1 MTEIDITQDLGE
13 FGLSDPN
20 GTVKQNCKKCNNPIN
35 EGHAYELGDD
45 RWHIDCFK
53 CSKCDN
59 SLGCNS
65 NFLVLGNGNLICS
78 KCSYNCKQCGKKIDD
93 LAILTG
99 DQAYCSNCFKCRS
112 CKMKIEDLR
121 YARTSKGLFCMDCHE
136 KLMAKKKKYDAK
148 KKQLALIQQQNEVRE
163 EREREQERELL
174 REREREQREA
184 APVAG
189 IALDALR
196 TGNSSRNS
204 FLNSYLSSDSTTH
217 LESVGIN
224 GNSSNTGINGNSS
237 NTGINGNSSNTGID
251 LLANPSTGSIL
262 TPNPP
267 TVNTLAGN
275 SLFLHANH
283 SNSSVVSKNKILPAR
298 PLAATPPQVAPY
310 SQLEPKDSF
319 NSSRTDLSVG
329 GGSQVSTATLESPG
343 SFIHIG
349 ERFPIQDND
358 FSIEEV
364 INYSDDEDTVSQRN
378 TSLRP
383 QRLPQQS
390 FQRKS
395 LASPQS
401 SLASTP
407 TQAQIPNER
416 RSACSPGLNET
427 NLPASSPGLLLSQY
441 STPPISSDA
450 TNSKE
455 AYHDSVDSHTPPN
468 LNVGDSLQPPVVLT
482 PKTSLHPSENWSQN
496 KNLLIVSPNQFHD
509 NEFHNTTTSIKSSSP
524 QKPSSRESQITTSS
538 HDIKPTTLSAPMDD
552 SRVRSSCPSP
562 FAKANRQARVVETND
577 YVSTENLNEIES
589 QREDGFVTTP
599 RKKGNST
606 MSISSPP
613 PRLPPPRTPSK
624 KSFNTG
630 TPSSNDTRYG
640 EEGTPRGLGLEGIMY
655 KEATAHNRDQHAS
668 PRSGAAT
675 PSQQISPE
683 FSHQTPTSMGRRII
697 GNVTPAV
704 TNLEDP
710 EKQPEPALS
719 RRSTVS
725 RTPILNSSKHKRSI
739 SGGSA
744 INKFNIFKSKD
755 DSARHSRTASEGSIS
770 AGSAFTTPPL
780 PMATPQVQP
789 YSSSFA
795 KEHYR
800 STSDTPFLTNLDSHN
815 TGVDAFDIKS
825 IKSEINQLGS
835 QRQSLDV
842 DVKRL
847 RAQKH
852 VFSEQLKSIQT
863 KINEETAN
871 YNNLLKDVAE
881 FESNKKKLLD
891 INQSLSEQNQ
901 NLSEQN
907 QSLSEQNHDLELSLG
922 TSQTSLHNFG
932 SNEIT
937 EYSDSS
943 TFNTSKNNTSLPY
956 SQPYSEFNEE
966 SSETNKATRLKFWRR
981 PKIGTLVPNIVSTNQ
996 LTTSAPPLPPQLRT
1010 TSSNGN
1016 NKISQSY
1023 SSQAIHLPQ
1032 QSQNNY
1038 SSNNSNNYS
1047 SNNSNNLS
1055 LAKPSANSKGKFT
1068 KSRSTNILD
1077 TFLTGT
1083 GDSQKEDVPLFSS
1096 TIQKRSDF
1104 EQSNFPM
1111 IVKICLQ
1118 EVESR
1123 GLDVEG
1129 IYRISGGNSAI
1140 VAIENGFSNL
1150 PAFPDDKQIYKLQE
1164 IIDGDI
1170 NAVTSALKRYLRK
1183 LPDPLIPYSLYD
1195 SFIRVSS
1202 SNAQNKLEK
1211 RIHDLRVNV
1220 IQQLPP
1226 ANRTTLH
1233 VLVKHLDLV
1242 SSYSNVNR
1250 MGFKNLSVVFAPT
1263 IALDETGQKEMI
1275 DMGFRNDV
1283 TELLL
1288 NHYERVFE

>member
-13 FGLSDPN
+13 FGTHGLSDPN
-20 GTVKQNCKKCNNPIN
+20 GTVKQNCKKCNNPIY

-53 CSKCDN
+53 CPKCDS

-78 KCSYNCKQCGKKIDD
+78 NCSYNCKQCGKKIDD

-148 KKQLALIQQQNEVRE
+148 KKQLALIQQQKEVRE

-174 REREREQREA
+174 REREQREA
-184 APVAG
+184 VPDAG

-204 FLNSYLSSDSTTH
+204 FLNNYLSSDSTTH
-217 LESVGIN
+217 LESVGTN
-224 GNSSNTGINGNSS
+224 GNSSNAGIN
-237 NTGINGNSSNTGID
+237 
-251 LLANPSTGSIL
+251 LVANHSTGNIL
-262 TPNPP
+262 TSNPP
-267 TVNTLAGN
+267 TVNILAGN
-275 SLFLHANH
+275 ALFLHTNH

-298 PLAATPPQVAPY
+298 PLAATPPPPQVAPY

-319 NSSRTDLSVG
+319 SSSKTDLSVG
-329 GGSQVSTATLESPG
+329 GGSQVSTATLESAG
-343 SFIHIG
+343 SFVHVG
-349 ERFPIQDND
+349 ERFATQDND

-407 TQAQIPNER
+407 TQAQMSNDR
-416 RSACSPGLNET
+416 RSARSPGLNE
-427 NLPASSPGLLLSQY
+427 NNISASSPGLPLSRY

-455 AYHDSVDSHTPPN
+455 IYHDSFDNRTPPN
-468 LNVGDSLQPPVVLT
+468 LNVSDSLQPPVELT

-524 QKPSSRESQITTSS
+524 QKNGSRESQITTSS
-538 HDIKPTTLSAPMDD
+538 HDIKSTTLSAPMED

-562 FAKANRQARVVETND
+562 FARANRQARVVETND

-589 QREDGFVTTP
+589 RREDSFVTTP
-599 RKKGNST
+599 RKKGNT
-606 MSISSPP
+606 NKIISSPP
-613 PRLPPPRTPSK
+613 PKLPLPSTPSK
-624 KSFNTG
+624 KSFNIG

-655 KEATAHNRDQHAS
+655 KEATEHNRDQHIS
-668 PRSGAAT
+668 PRSEVAT

-683 FSHQTPTSMGRRII
+683 FFHQTPTSIGRRII

-755 DSARHSRTASEGSIS
+755 DSARHSRNASEGSIS

-789 YSSSFA
+789 YNTSFA

-800 STSDTPFLTNLDSHN
+800 STSDTPFLTNLDSHS
-815 TGVDAFDIKS
+815 TGVDAFDMKS
-825 IKSEINQLGS
+825 MKSEINQLGS

-847 RAQKH
+847 TAQKH
-852 VFSEQLKSIQT
+852 VLAEHLKSIQN
-863 KINEETAN
+863 KINDETVN
-871 YNNLLKDVAE
+871 YNNLLRDIAE
-881 FESNKKKLLD
+881 LESNKKKLLD
-891 INQSLSEQNQ
+891 I
-901 NLSEQN
+901 N

-922 TSQTSLHNFG
+922 TSQTSLHKVG
-932 SNEIT
+932 SSEIT
-937 EYSDSS
+937 VYSDSS
-943 TFNTSKNNTSLPY
+943 TFNTSKNNISVLPS

-966 SSETNKATRLKFWRR
+966 SSETQKATRLKFWRR
-981 PKIGTLVPNIVSTNQ
+981 PKIGTLVPNIVTTNQ
-996 LTTSAPPLPPQLRT
+996 QSTSAPPPPPPQLRT
-1010 TSSNGN
+1010 TSSNGT

-1023 SSQAIHLPQ
+1023 SSQAIQLPQ

-1038 SSNNSNNYS
+1038 ST
-1047 SNNSNNLS
+1047 NNSNNLS
-1055 LAKPSANSKGKFT
+1055 LAKPTANSKGKFT

-1077 TFLTGT
+1077 TFLTGSS
-1083 GDSQKEDVPLFSS
+1083 DSQKEDVPLFSS

-1104 EQSNFPM
+1104 EQSSFPM

-1123 GLDVEG
+1123 GLDMEG

-1140 VAIENGFSNL
+1140 VAIENGFSSL
-1150 PAFPDDKQIYKLQE
+1150 PAFPDEKQIHKLLE

-1202 SNAQNKLEK
+1202 SNPQNKVEK
-1211 RIHDLRVNV
+1211 RLHDLRVNV

-1263 IALDETGQKEMI
+1263 IARDETGQKEMI

-1288 NHYERVFE
+1288 NHFERVFDE